1 MRLWTEDMQVYKMG
15 VSLLWED
22 IRLVI
27 QKSRER
33 PKEPVWMEVPQTGK
47 KCSEFGLR
55 IVQGCRVLL
64 NRALYK

>member
-1 MRLWTEDMQVYKMG
+1 MLLWTEDMQVYKMG

-33 PKEPVWMEVPQTGK
+33 PKEPVWMEVP
-47 KCSEFGLR
+47 
-55 IVQGCRVLL
+55 
-64 NRALYK
+64 